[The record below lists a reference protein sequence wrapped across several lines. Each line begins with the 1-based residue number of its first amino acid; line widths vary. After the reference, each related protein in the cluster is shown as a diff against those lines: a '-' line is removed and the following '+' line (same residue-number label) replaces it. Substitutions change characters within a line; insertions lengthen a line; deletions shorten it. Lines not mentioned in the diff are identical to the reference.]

1 MATPSDVQWQNTSRG
16 EAVERVALRGVWG
29 LFETLWNLDKGR
41 MKEDGEKEREQ
52 KRGTGR
58 KSKQIMIAGREV
70 SEGMIDMEREAWT
83 DLSSHLLF
91 IILSLPI
98 CTETLIC

>member
-1 MATPSDVQWQNTSRG
+1 MQWQNTSRG

-52 KRGTGR
+52 K
-58 KSKQIMIAGREV
+58 
-70 SEGMIDMEREAWT
+70 
-83 DLSSHLLF
+83 
-91 IILSLPI
+91 
-98 CTETLIC
+98 